1 MNLRFI
7 EEELGKS
14 TWFAGEEVTGAGPY
28 PWRVTELTNVDIM
41 MSFPVQL
48 GQVRAT
54 TTGSQFPRMK
64 EFIARM
70 EARPAYQRAVAK
82 GGPLEIVA

>member
-1 MNLRFI
+1 LRRSWARA
-7 EEELGKS
+7 LGL
-14 TWFAGEEVTGAGPY
+14 
-28 PWRVTELTNVDIM
+28 RVRKLPEQVPTPHVRELTIVDIM

-48 GQVRAT
+48 AQVR
-54 TTGSQFPRMK
+54 GSSSGLQLPRMK

>member
-1 MNLRFI
+1 LRAR
-7 EEELGKS
+7 KS
-14 TWFAGEEVTGAGPY
+14 PEQVPTQHVN
-28 PWRVTELTNVDIM
+28 ELTRLDIM

-48 GQVRAT
+48 ALVRGAT
-54 TTGSQFPRMK
+54 SGLQLPRMK
-64 EFIARM
+64 EFITRM